1 MPPYWRNASFNGM
14 PPSFDVILPH
24 WCDASAMPPYWRN
37 ASFNLMPLQRC
48 DAYSSM
54 RCLLINVMLSSF
66 DVILPHWCDASA
78 MPPYWTNASFNVMPF
93 HWCDAYTSMRCL
105 LIYDMPPYW
114 CNVYSSMKSMP
125 PHFCLLIDSL
135 VIYCDIPIIALNS
148 KILQLQQQNWA
159 NHKVS
164 SSKMMLLPTTIFR
177 WHTQINSLHTN
188 TYGSY
193 QTYF

>member
-24 WCDASAMPPYWRN
+24 WCDASAMPPSIWCLFSD
-37 ASFNLMPLQRC
+37 AMPTHQW

-54 RCLLINVMLSSF
+54 WCLVLLMWYFLIDVMPL
-66 DVILPHWCDASA
+66 HA

-177 WHTQINSLHTN
+177 WHTQINSLHTT